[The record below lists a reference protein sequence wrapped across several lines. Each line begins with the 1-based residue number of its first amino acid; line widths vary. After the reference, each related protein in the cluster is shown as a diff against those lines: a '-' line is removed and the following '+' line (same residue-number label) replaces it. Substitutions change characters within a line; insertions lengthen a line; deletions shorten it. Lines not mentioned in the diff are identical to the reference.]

1 MDTIQR
7 LKHPLQILLIIT
19 SMMMAQAGLA
29 ALQASIDRAV
39 VYDGESFT
47 LTISTDSRQRE
58 MPDLALLEKDFRIL
72 GTGSSQQVQVINGVS
87 SVKTSWN
94 IQLQAKTPGQYHIP
108 SLRVGK
114 ELTNPLQVTVS
125 EPPVVSGAERGE
137 HAFIELEIT
146 APDGPV
152 YLQQQILLTVRLLFD
167 RRLLDGSL
175 SEPAPKD
182 AVVEQ
187 LGDDSRY
194 NTRRNGKPFQ
204 AIERRYAIFPEK
216 SGQLKVPPVRF
227 SGRFASPEKAKQ
239 SPRPVD
245 PMLERFFGG
254 DPFSRSFDRGVAATL
269 QSKSLSLDVLP
280 RPATYTGKHW
290 LPAASLEL
298 TDSWVAQPPEFKA
311 GEPVTRT
318 ITVKAKGVLAPMLP
332 KPEFSEVEG
341 VSIYPEQPQ
350 AETRTDGSWVY
361 AESRHVISYM
371 PTRAGQLTLPALSIS
386 WWDTGAAVMRTAE
399 VPEWNLTVQPG
410 QQGQAAQT
418 AQSDASRD
426 ADDKLRSEQQPAP
439 GSAEASRQQETDS
452 EGVLDKIQQQWLLL
466 LLVVLAVSI
475 VIILWR
481 RSMRTDSAEAGTTQ
495 VSDKLHDRAE
505 HKEDGRELKQMLRKA
520 CDENNARAAAA
531 TILKM
536 AAAEKPEKPPQTLP
550 ALAGMLDSGTEQLHV
565 LDRFLYTAE
574 KTPWDGDAFYKS
586 FKDGL
591 VFKENEKAAR
601 HALQPLYPE

>member
-7 LKHPLQILLIIT
+7 FKYPLLILLIII
-19 SMMMAQAGLA
+19 SVLMAQAGYA

-39 VYDGESFT
+39 VYNGESFT

-72 GTGSSQQVQVINGVS
+72 GTGSSQQVRVINGVS
-87 SVKTSWN
+87 SIKTSWN
-94 IQLQAKTPGQYHIP
+94 IQLQAKAPGQYHIP

-125 EPPVVSGAERGE
+125 EPPVVSGAESGE
-137 HAFIELEIT
+137 HAFVEVEIT
-146 APDGPV
+146 APDGQV
-152 YLQQQILLTVRLLFD
+152 YLQQQILFTVRLLFD

-175 SEPAPKD
+175 SEPAPEH
-182 AVVEQ
+182 ALVEQ

-194 NTRRNGKPFQ
+194 STRRNGKPFQ

-216 SGQLKVPPVRF
+216 SGQLELPPVRF
-227 SGRFASPEKAKQ
+227 SGRFASPEKTNQ

-254 DPFSRSFDRGVAATL
+254 DPFSRSFDRGVAVTL

-280 RPATYTGKHW
+280 RPSDYTGKHW

-298 TDSWVAQPPEFKA
+298 NDSWVAQPPEFKV

-318 ITVKAKGVLAPMLP
+318 IAIKAKGVLAPMLP
-332 KPEFSEVEG
+332 KPDFAEVEG

-350 AETRTDGSWVY
+350 TETRTDGSWVY

-371 PTRAGQLTLPALSIS
+371 PTRAGQLTLPALTMS
-386 WWDTGAAVMRTAE
+386 WWDTEAAVMRTAE
-399 VPEWNLTVQPG
+399 IPEWSMSVQPG
-410 QQGQAAQT
+410 DQPQT
-418 AQSDASRD
+418 AQAEAPEDTGASVIP
-426 ADDKLRSEQQPAP
+426 EQQSDPVLP
-439 GSAEASRQQETDS
+439 DESHQQENDS
-452 EGVLDKIQQQWLLL
+452 EYVLDKIQQQWLLL
-466 LLVVLAVSI
+466 ILAAVAISI
-475 VIILWR
+475 IAFAWR
-481 RSMRTDSAEAGTTQ
+481 RRMRTHSTDAGTAQ
-495 VSDKLHDRAE
+495 VSDKLHDTVERN
-505 HKEDGRELKQMLRKA
+505 EDGRELKQMLRKA

-531 TILKM
+531 AILKM
-536 AAAEKPEKPPQTLP
+536 AAAVKPEKPPQTLP
-550 ALAGMLDSGTEQLHV
+550 ALADMLVCGSEQLQV
-565 LDRFLYTAE
+565 LDRFLYTS
-574 KTPWDGDAFYKS
+574 KTSSWDGDAFYDS

-591 VFKENEKAAR
+591 VFKENERTVR
-601 HALQPLYPE
+601 HTLEPLYPE